1 NRGVAVKKLSVETPP
16 VTPTAHAKTI
26 GIDQAAR
33 NRGIDRR
40 EIVREIDTPPGGEDA
55 EGEFFA
61 TTSGAARIRHDYGVA
76 VGGKNLHLKLE
87 LIRKLRCRTAVRSQ
101 YPRRL
106 HPGGKIDRVNEK
118 AVHFGAV
125 FAFEFC
131 FLNAREF
138 ELPQPHIVLLGYG
151 SQIVFLGCQD
161 FIEVIR
167 GPRTHHRFS
176 ILPNVI
182 SGRGWPPATPRCGRA
197 AGNWNA

>member
-1 NRGVAVKKLSVETPP
+1 MFEADAP
-16 VTPTAHAKTI
+16 I
-26 GIDQAAR
+26 GINQAAR

-40 EIVREIDTPPGGEDA
+40 EIVLEIDTPPCGEDA

-61 TTSGAARIRHDYGVA
+61 TTSGAARIRHDDGVT
-76 VGGKNLHLKLE
+76 VSGKNLHLKPE

-101 YPRRL
+101 YRRRL

-138 ELPQPHIVLLGYG
+138 ELPQPHIVLFG
-151 SQIVFLGCQD
+151 
-161 FIEVIR
+161 
-167 GPRTHHRFS
+167 
-176 ILPNVI
+176 
-182 SGRGWPPATPRCGRA
+182 
-197 AGNWNA
+197 